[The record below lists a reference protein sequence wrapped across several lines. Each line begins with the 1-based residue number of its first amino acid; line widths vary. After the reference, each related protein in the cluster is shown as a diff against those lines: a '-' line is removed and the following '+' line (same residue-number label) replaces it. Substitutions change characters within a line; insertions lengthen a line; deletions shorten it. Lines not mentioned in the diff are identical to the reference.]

1 MFGCYLATAPTFG
14 ASSDELWKTTPALSP
29 FHSEIVSASPEGL
42 RLRVNKIFIRPEVVA
57 LYGDHHI
64 PQGGV
69 ASVEKVVVRN
79 RLHHLY
85 YFEIKEIR
93 VEGIFGERSLP
104 RPIYPVP
111 DEIVY
116 E

>member
-14 ASSDELWKTTPALSP
+14 VSSDELWKTTPVLSP
-29 FHSEIVSASPEGL
+29 FHPEIVSASPEGL

-57 LYGDHHI
+57 LYGEHHV
-64 PQGGV
+64 PQGEV
-69 ASVEKVVVRN
+69 ASVEKVVVRD

-85 YFEIKEIR
+85 HFEIKEIR
-93 VEGIFGERSLP
+93 TEGAFGERSLI
-104 RPIYPVP
+104 RPSYPIP